1 VVNGVIWLKLV
12 YWCELSLLSF
22 GLASLFYFPHIEYG
36 KLISSSQKWIFVFAD
51 FYFLSLI
58 IAIKHNFGDTFFSVC
73 HVPPSPLLDEICL
86 DTSSVVIETR
96 KLKFSGKLTFGLTW
110 CTSHANYVLD
120 QKQGKIWSYEIEF
133 FEQQT
138 SFVSTQKTSYPKILK
153 FQICSLKLKKNFWK
167 KSGIFL
173 SLTK

>member
-1 VVNGVIWLKLV
+1 VVNEVIWLKLV

-51 FYFLSLI
+51 FYFLSL
-58 IAIKHNFGDTFFSVC
+58 SVC

-86 DTSSVVIETR
+86 DTSSVVIEAR
-96 KLKFSGKLTFGLTW
+96 KLKFSGKLTFGPTW
-110 CTSHANYVLD
+110 CAPHANYVLD
-120 QKQGKIWSYEIEF
+120 QKQGKLWSYEIEV

-153 FQICSLKLKKNFWK
+153 FQICSLFAP
-167 KSGIFL
+167 
-173 SLTK
+173 